1 MARRVY
7 IETYG
12 CALNHADTGIM
23 LGVLSRRGY
32 ERVGDPWEADVII
45 INTCT
50 VRLETEEKMKKRIRS
65 LREVAAKTGARLV
78 VAGCM
83 ATAQPYTVK
92 RVAPEAV
99 LVSTENVHRVHLAV
113 EEGRDLLGEPDRPK
127 TLVAPEPGAIQRG
140 RVAEVAVA
148 DGCLGD
154 CSFCLTKLARRRVY
168 SRPMEQV
175 VKLVESLARRG
186 VVEIRL
192 TGQDVAVYGIDLY
205 GRRALPELLERIAE
219 IPGRFMVRVGMMSPD
234 QVEPILDE
242 FIEAMRHP
250 RFFKFFHLPVQ
261 SGDDRVL
268 RIMKRRYTVDQYR
281 GIVREIRR
289 KIPGAM
295 IATDIIVGH
304 PGEDEEAFQNTVRL
318 VEELRFER
326 VHLAQYTP
334 RPRTVAAGLPQVP
347 DPVKKRRSKQL
358 MAVVERIGL
367 EEHSRYIGA
376 RAEALIVERAPRGGL
391 DAKLYNYMPVVLP
404 DDAGEPGAWS
414 CVEVVSATWY
424 DLRGVPCDRPARGG
438 EEGGGEARSSY
449 SRRGPGK
456 GC

>member
-1 MARRVY
+1 MVPGRVY
-7 IETYG
+7 VETYG
-12 CALNHADTGIM
+12 CALNAADTGVM
-23 LGVLSRRGY
+23 LSVLAGRGY
-32 ERVGDPWEADVII
+32 RVVDRPEEADVYI

-50 VRLETEEKMKKRIRS
+50 VRLETEERMRRRIRS
-65 LREVAAKTGARLV
+65 LWELARRRGARLV

-83 ATAQPYTVK
+83 ATAQPFTVK
-92 RVAPEAV
+92 RIAPGAV
-99 LVSTENVHRVHLAV
+99 LVSTLNVHRVDEAV
-113 EEGRDLLGEPDRPK
+113 ERGVDLLGEPPVPK
-127 TLVAPEPGAIQRG
+127 TRFLPDPGVVARG
-140 RVAEVAVA
+140 RVAEVPVA

-154 CSFCLTKLARRRVY
+154 CSFCLTKLARRRVL
-168 SRPMEQV
+168 SRRMEDV
-175 VKLVESLARRG
+175 VRLVEALARRG
-186 VVEIRL
+186 VVEVRL
-192 TGQDVAVYGIDLY
+192 TGQDVAVYGVDIY

-219 IPGRFMVRVGMMSPD
+219 IPGGFMVRVGMMSPD

-242 FIEAMRHP
+242 FLEAMRRP

-268 RIMKRRYTVDQYR
+268 RIMKRRYTVDEYR
-281 GIVREIRR
+281 ALVREIRG

-304 PGEDEEAFQNTVRL
+304 PGEDEEAFENTVRL

-347 DPVKKRRSKQL
+347 DPVKKERSKRL
-358 MAVVERIGL
+358 MSVVMRIGM
-367 EEHSRYIGA
+367 EEHARYVGSRA
-376 RAEALIVERAPRGGL
+376 RALIVSPGERGGL

-404 DDAGEPGAWS
+404 PGAGRPGEWR

-424 DLRGVPCDRPARGG
+424 DLRARPCGG
-438 EEGGGEARSSY
+438 SG
-449 SRRGPGK
+449 
-456 GC
+456 

>member
-1 MARRVY
+1 LVPGRVY
-7 IETYG
+7 VETYG
-12 CALNHADTGIM
+12 CALNAADTGVM
-23 LGVLSRRGY
+23 LSVLAGRGY
-32 ERVGDPWEADVII
+32 RVVDRPEEADVYI

-50 VRLETEEKMKKRIRS
+50 VRLETEERMRRRIRS
-65 LREVAAKTGARLV
+65 LWELARRRGARLV

-83 ATAQPYTVK
+83 ATAQPFTVK
-92 RVAPEAV
+92 RIAPGAV
-99 LVSTENVHRVHLAV
+99 LVSTLNVHRVDEAV
-113 EEGRDLLGEPDRPK
+113 ERGVDLLGEPPVPK
-127 TLVAPEPGAIQRG
+127 TRFLPDPGVVARG
-140 RVAEVAVA
+140 RVAEVPVA

-154 CSFCLTKLARRRVY
+154 CSFCLTKLARRRVL
-168 SRPMEQV
+168 SRRMEDV
-175 VKLVESLARRG
+175 VRLVEALARRG
-186 VVEIRL
+186 VVEVRL
-192 TGQDVAVYGIDLY
+192 TGQDVAVYGVDIY

-219 IPGRFMVRVGMMSPD
+219 IPGGFMVRVGMMSPD

-242 FIEAMRHP
+242 FLEAMRRP

-268 RIMKRRYTVDQYR
+268 RIMKRRYTVDEYR
-281 GIVREIRR
+281 ALVREIRG

-304 PGEDEEAFQNTVRL
+304 PGEDEEAFENTVRL

-347 DPVKKRRSKQL
+347 DPVKKERSKRL
-358 MAVVERIGL
+358 MSVVMRIGM
-367 EEHSRYIGA
+367 EEHARYVGSRA
-376 RAEALIVERAPRGGL
+376 RALIVSPGERGGL

-404 DDAGEPGAWS
+404 PGAGRPGEWR

-424 DLRGVPCDRPARGG
+424 DLRARPCGG
-438 EEGGGEARSSY
+438 SG
-449 SRRGPGK
+449 
-456 GC
+456 